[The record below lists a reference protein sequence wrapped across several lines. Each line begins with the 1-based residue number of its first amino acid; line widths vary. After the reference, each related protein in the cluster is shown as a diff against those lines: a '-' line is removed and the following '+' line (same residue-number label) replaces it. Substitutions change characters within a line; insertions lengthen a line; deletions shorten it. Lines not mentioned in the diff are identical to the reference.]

1 MKKERSRRQRSR
13 REALIVLTLVLCI
26 HAGFKLLGWGS
37 QELSWWRVVLVA
49 PVAAA
54 IYWALANSFRQF
66 VEEDAVLPSTSEP

>member
-1 MKKERSRRQRSR
+1 M
-13 REALIVLTLVLCI
+13 TLVLCI

-37 QELSWWRVVLVA
+37 QDLSWWQVVLVA

-66 VEEDAVLPSTSEP
+66 VEDEVVPPSPSEP